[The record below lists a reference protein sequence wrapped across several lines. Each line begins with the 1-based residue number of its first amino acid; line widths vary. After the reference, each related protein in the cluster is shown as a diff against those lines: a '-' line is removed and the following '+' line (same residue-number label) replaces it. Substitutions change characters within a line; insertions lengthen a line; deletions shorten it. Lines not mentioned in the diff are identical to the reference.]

1 VTWGHSFPKKTPLYE
16 SQTFAFVTKWQKFI
30 TKENTESGVQN
41 WFEIE

>member
-1 VTWGHSFPKKTPLYE
+1 MSHRP
-16 SQTFAFVTKWQKFI
+16 FAFVTKWQKFI